1 MAISRIEI
9 NNFRCFKKVDVDF
22 KQCHALIGENG
33 CGKTTILEA
42 INLAT
47 SSGYA
52 YITEQDFNNSDE
64 GDLSITV
71 YFDKPFLCKIP
82 DGYTTQDILCQS
94 VVFSAHRRKQAA
106 GGKALSDPFVT
117 EKYAVPILYNS
128 KNDFRGIDLDALST
142 KIPDK
147 VLKTDQG
154 YESPRKTTNSVF
166 KFTQQRL
173 SLQNDFINY
182 PNVFYF
188 DREREN
194 EASTGFNTLL
204 SKIIKDLN
212 WRYRNKWVQ
221 ADVVQK
227 WEDFYSQVIGT
238 VIDPKNDRIMRP
250 LCEKLKDFVG
260 IECDNLELSLLDIEQ
275 PFLKSFFSLRD
286 GSNQIDQKNLGSGV
300 SILLAYFL
308 LEIISSLS
316 KGEIVFLIDEPELH
330 LHPQL
335 QTRLFEEFQ
344 KSSSQ
349 TVYTTQ
355 SDCFIS
361 IANWASISRF
371 NRGFKNTPDSEKLNE
386 VIEGKKVSEHLDE
399 IKKFHQHKA
408 VFFREDNQIFFA
420 RKCLIV
426 EGPAEKYGI
435 PVLANKINKSLCDV
449 TIISANG
456 KSKIPYYQLLC
467 KAFGIPYFTVVDL
480 DGRKKDESDN
490 KRPCSWIMDE
500 ALAVFDKSFE
510 EELGVS
516 RNADHK
522 ASSVLIKIDGLGDDQ
537 ISAAIKKNINA
548 IASWCKK

>member
-22 KQCHALIGENG
+22 QKCHALIGENG

-64 GDLSITV
+64 GDLGITV

-82 DGYTTQDILCQS
+82 DGYTTQDILCRS

-128 KNDFRGIDLDALST
+128 KEELQCIYLDALST

-154 YESPRKTTNSVF
+154 YESPRKTANSVF

-173 SLQNDFINY
+173 SLQNEFINY
-182 PNVFYF
+182 PNIFYF
-188 DREREN
+188 DRDRES

-221 ADVVQK
+221 VDIVQK
-227 WEDFYSQVIGT
+227 WEDFYSQVIAT

-250 LCEKLKDFVG
+250 LGEKLKDFVG
-260 IECDNLELSLLDIEQ
+260 IECENLELSLLDIEQ

-286 GSNQIDQKNLGSGV
+286 GSNQIDQKNLGSGI

-316 KGEIVFLIDEPELH
+316 RGEIVFLIDEPELH

-335 QTRLFEEFQ
+335 QSRLFKEFQ

-349 TVYTTQ
+349 IVYTTQ

-361 IANWASISRF
+361 IANWDSISRF
-371 NRGFKNTPDSEKLNE
+371 NRDFKNTPEAEKLNE
-386 VIEGKKVSEHLDE
+386 VIENKEVSEHLDE
-399 IKKFHQHKA
+399 IKKFHQHKT

-426 EGPAEKYGI
+426 EGPAEKYGM

-467 KAFGIPYFTVVDL
+467 KAFGIPYFTVFDL

-490 KRPCSWIMDE
+490 KRPCSWIMED

-510 EELGVS
+510 EELGIF

-537 ISAAIKKNINA
+537 ISAAIKKNINT
-548 IASWCKK
+548 IAAWCKQ

>member
-22 KQCHALIGENG
+22 QKCHALIGENG

-52 YITEQDFNNSDE
+52 HITEQDFNNSDE
-64 GDLSITV
+64 GDLSIAV

-128 KNDFRGIDLDALST
+128 KDDFRGIDLDTLST

-212 WRYRNKWVQ
+212 WRYRNKWIQ

-386 VIEGKKVSEHLDE
+386 VIEGKKCRSISMRLKNFIN
-399 IKKFHQHKA
+399 IKRYSFVRIIKYS
-408 VFFREDNQIFFA
+408 
-420 RKCLIV
+420 L
-426 EGPAEKYGI
+426 PAN
-435 PVLANKINKSLCDV
+435 V
-449 TIISANG
+449 
-456 KSKIPYYQLLC
+456 
-467 KAFGIPYFTVVDL
+467 
-480 DGRKKDESDN
+480 
-490 KRPCSWIMDE
+490 
-500 ALAVFDKSFE
+500 
-510 EELGVS
+510 
-516 RNADHK
+516 
-522 ASSVLIKIDGLGDDQ
+522 
-537 ISAAIKKNINA
+537 
-548 IASWCKK
+548 

>member
-9 NNFRCFKKVDVDF
+9 NNFRCFKKADISF
-22 KQCHALIGENG
+22 KKCHALIGENG

-47 SSGYA
+47 SSGYSHV
-52 YITEQDFNNSDE
+52 TEQDFNNSDE
-64 GDLSITV
+64 GDLGITV

-82 DGYTTQDILCQS
+82 DGYTTQDVLSQS

-128 KNDFRGIDLDALST
+128 KDEFQNIDLDALST

-147 VLKTDQG
+147 VVKTDQG
-154 YESPRKTTNSVF
+154 YESPRKTTTSAF

-173 SLQNDFINY
+173 SLQNEFINY
-182 PNVFYF
+182 PSVFYF
-188 DREREN
+188 DRERES

-227 WEDFYSQVIGT
+227 WDEFYNQVIAT

-250 LCEKLKDFVG
+250 IGERLKEVAG
-260 IECDNLELSLLDIEQ
+260 IDSNNLELSLLDIEQ
-275 PFLKSFFSLRD
+275 PFSKAFFSLRD
-286 GSNQIDQKNLGSGV
+286 GSNQIEHKNFGSGV

-308 LEIISSLS
+308 LEIISNLA

-335 QTRLFEEFQ
+335 QSKLFGEFQ

-349 TVYTTQ
+349 IIYTTQ

-361 IANWASISRF
+361 IAEWASISRF
-371 NRGFKNTPDSEKLNE
+371 NRRFGNTPENAKLFE
-386 VIEGKKVSEHLDE
+386 DIEGKKVCEHLDE

-426 EGPAEKYGI
+426 EGPAEKYGL

-480 DGRKKDESDN
+480 DGKKKDESDN
-490 KRPCSWIMDE
+490 KRPCSWIMED
-500 ALAVFDKSFE
+500 ALAVFDNSFE

-522 ASSVLIKIDGLGDDQ
+522 ASSVLIKIDGLGEDQ
-537 ISAAIKKNINA
+537 ISAPIKKNMNA
-548 IASWCKK
+548 IAAWCKK